1 MYILIFY
8 ALCVTLILFGFYHYI
23 TVKKEYEED
32 PYKKYDILSDL
43 FSVNNIVIFT
53 IIYSISF
60 ALIYFSF
67 DDKADILS
75 MIGVTDNDYS
85 KLNNIAKTTLI
96 NPNILKNTICF
107 RIPCA
112 KAILKKRARLKK
124 PAMRLKTIPFFATK
138 KIDFFNKEC
147 MCYEF
152 FFP

>member
-23 TVKKEYEED
+23 SIKKEYEED

-85 KLNNIAKTTLI
+85 KLNNISKTTLI
-96 NPNILKNTICF
+96 NPNILKNTHEPMSAGF
-107 RIPCA
+107 EPYNSSGGS
-112 KAILKKRARLKK
+112 
-124 PAMRLKTIPFFATK
+124 
-138 KIDFFNKEC
+138 IDSSDSSDNSDNSGSSDNSDNTSVSSNDSD
-147 MCYEF
+147 
-152 FFP
+152 